1 MNDNQHLLEALTL
14 EGVLISVSVRFWRAA
29 KKLQAADLGLDPH
42 DVAER
47 LISLGHKRLLPKDAL
62 AAFALIESRAHALV
76 EASTFPFMNGIA
88 RYLPNAKLS
97 DVTHRLALL
106 ESEFNGART
115 DFAAE
120 YGRLRN
126 EAIQEWHEAAGR
138 LVRDPAR
145 VVATINAAFPTPDRL
160 ERYFSFTTSL
170 FQVRAPEALESELI
184 ATADQQAIVEARARA
199 ATEAKAR
206 IAEGLE
212 TFVQDAV
219 ASLREQTASLCD
231 EMLASM
237 RDGKS
242 GIHQRTLNR
251 LVDFIDRF
259 KQLNFAGDRDLE
271 ARLEEVRRQF
281 LTRSAEEY
289 RDSDSAR
296 RKLDAGIRGLA
307 EEARRLARSDS
318 TEIVERFG
326 QMGVRRFSLSDAA

>member
-1 MNDNQHLLEALTL
+1 MNTDNHLLDALTR

-29 KKLQAADLGLDPH
+29 KKLQAADLGLDPD

-76 EASTFPFMNGIA
+76 EASSFPFMNGIA
-88 RYLPNAKLS
+88 RYLPNARLS
-97 DVTHRLALL
+97 DVTHRLAQL
-106 ESEFNGART
+106 EAEFNGART

-120 YGRLRN
+120 YARLRT
-126 EAIQEWHEAAGR
+126 EAIREWHEAASR
-138 LVRDPAR
+138 LVRDPDR
-145 VVATINAAFPTPDRL
+145 VVATINAAFPKPDRL
-160 ERYFSFTTSL
+160 DRYFSFNVSL
-170 FQVRAPEALESELI
+170 FQVRAPEALETELI
-184 ATADQQAIVEARARA
+184 TASDQQAILEARRQASVD
-199 ATEAKAR
+199 AKAK
-206 IAEGLE
+206 IAEGVE
-212 TFVQDAV
+212 AFVQDAV
-219 ASLREQTASLCD
+219 ASLREQTATLCD

-237 RDGKS
+237 REGKT
-242 GIHQRTLNR
+242 HQRTLNR

-271 ARLEEVRRQF
+271 ARLEEVRKQF
-281 LTRSAEEY
+281 LTRTAETY

-307 EEARRLARSDS
+307 EEARRLARSDAG
-318 TEIVERFG
+318 EIVERFG